1 MVDFRR
7 EGYWQIQVVRREVLA
22 ENERFPD
29 GISIVGQIV
38 KEPAHTDEG
47 STAGSVGER
56 WGVFSETSK
65 PAKNVWI
72 ALQLAGGVSLRVV
85 SVEVSQKAIGL
96 RPVVFY
102 G

>member
-7 EGYWQIQVVRREVLA
+7 EGYWQIQVVRWEVLA

-29 GISIVGQIV
+29 GISVVGQIV

-47 STAGSVGER
+47 GTAGSVGER
-56 WGVFSETSK
+56 WRVFSETSK
-65 PAKNVWI
+65 PAENVRI
-72 ALQLAGGVSLRVV
+72 ALQLAWGVNLWIV
-85 SVEVSQKAIGL
+85 SVEVSQKTIGL
-96 RPVVFY
+96 GPVVSD